1 MMTSATE
8 GNTTDSAAE
17 PQIAPFQ
24 MPKALLLVENDL

>member
-1 MMTSATE
+1 MTSATE

-24 MPKALLLVENDL
+24 MDKVRLLVEDNL